1 LQVATGDGKSPRK
14 GGKQLCKIVF
24 AEHCWSSAR
33 AQNKGFFA
41 NRFGGTADASGS
53 CVMKTK
59 PQLIELSLC
68 LVCALAPVSLLTL
81 TANSTESSSREL
93 PRTYDRESIRGKVS
107 AKTDATFMVDG
118 KSIATTPGTSF
129 TKQGKAITFAD
140 VQVGNMVKV
149 TASAGTDGSLQ
160 AVSVEVL
167 ANE

>member
-1 LQVATGDGKSPRK
+1 
-14 GGKQLCKIVF
+14 
-24 AEHCWSSAR
+24 
-33 AQNKGFFA
+33 
-41 NRFGGTADASGS
+41 
-53 CVMKTK
+53 MKTK

-81 TANSTESSSREL
+81 TANSTESSREL

-107 AKTDATFMVDG
+107 AKSDSSFTVDG

-140 VQVGNMVKV
+140 VQVGMMVKV
-149 TASAGTDGSLQ
+149 TASSAADGALQ

-167 ANE
+167 GNE